1 MYEATCGGDGS
12 ATACYLDNVINNGT
26 SDLAMAYFEF
36 VAIRVFS
43 DNTTTPTISSSSSPS
58 AGPRSS
64 SSSTSNAPGATN
76 SNTNQNT
83 HTNQNAASPMRPGV
97 TDVAA
102 WMAGVV
108 GAVTGLAWVLL

>member
-1 MYEATCGGDGS
+1 
-12 ATACYLDNVINNGT
+12 
-26 SDLAMAYFEF
+26 MAYFEF
-36 VAIRVFS
+36 GAIRVFS
-43 DNTTTPTISSSSSPS
+43 DNTTTPTISSSSSS
-58 AGPRSS
+58 AGPTSS

-83 HTNQNAASPMRPGV
+83 NTNQNAASPMRPGV